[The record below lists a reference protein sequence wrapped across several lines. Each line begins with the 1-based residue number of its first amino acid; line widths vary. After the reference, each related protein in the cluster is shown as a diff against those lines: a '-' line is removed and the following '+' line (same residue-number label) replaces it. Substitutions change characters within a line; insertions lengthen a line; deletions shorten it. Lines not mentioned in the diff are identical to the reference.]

1 MVAPEVRIEP
11 VAGVELQIEPVAV
24 AVAVAEIDPQTDP
37 VAEGEAGSLDE
48 PAAHTGSAP
57 CSAQVSAA
65 REPSCCNHPR
75 SAPGDW
81 KTPSHS

>member
-11 VAGVELQIEPVAV
+11 VAGVGLQIEPA
-24 AVAVAEIDPQTDP
+24 AVAVAEFDPQTDP
-37 VAEGEAGSLDE
+37 VAEGKPGSLDA

-57 CSAQVSAA
+57 CSARVSAA
-65 REPSCCNHPR
+65 REPSYCNHPR

-81 KTPSHS
+81 KKPSRS